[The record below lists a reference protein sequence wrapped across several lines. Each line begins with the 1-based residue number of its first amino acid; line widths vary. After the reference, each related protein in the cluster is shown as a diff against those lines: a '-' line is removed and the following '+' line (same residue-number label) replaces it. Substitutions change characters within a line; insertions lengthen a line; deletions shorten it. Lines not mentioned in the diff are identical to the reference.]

1 VRSISALSDTLA
13 VWTLKMAS
21 EDLTPQH
28 VTLQQQL
35 QAERDAQNRLDEL
48 NSLKKTIRK
57 VLKPYLDHQRESFE
71 RVDEL
76 ISVAM
81 AMPTLPSEVASPR
94 SQQAVEQDMLRAAV
108 VLIHAYLE
116 DFLRT
121 IARELLPEASVE
133 CLDKIPLAGLSGR
146 PDKFS
151 LGKLVRHKGKLVD
164 DVLRE
169 SVSEHLDRS
178 TFNNKGE
185 IEHLLE
191 TLGFELAPIKGYL
204 VDIQEMMQRRHQ
216 IVHRADRVN
225 LIDSHAELQSIS
237 PFDVSKWLRASS
249 QFTDS
254 LSLPLLE
261 RLLPPE
267 AKAYMFPEKT

>member
-1 VRSISALSDTLA
+1 MSCPHHDTFFCGVAGVRAACESKVKDHAERNLCRRLVVHSQPGH
-13 VWTLKMAS
+13 LKMAS
-21 EDLTPQH
+21 EDTTPER

-35 QAERDAQNRLDEL
+35 QAERDAEHRFDRLSE
-48 NSLKKTIRK
+48 IVGK
-57 VLKPYLDHQRESFE
+57 VLKPYLDRQKESFQ

-76 ISVAM
+76 LSVA
-81 AMPTLPSEVASPR
+81 ADMPSGFPSPR
-94 SQQAVEQDMLRAAV
+94 SQQAIAQDMLRAAV

-121 IARELLPEASVE
+121 IARALLPEANAE

-164 DVLRE
+164 EVLRE
-169 SVSEHLDRS
+169 SVSEHLDRT

-185 IEHLLE
+185 IANLLE
-191 TLGFELAPIKGYL
+191 TLGFELAPIHHGCL

-216 IVHRADRVN
+216 N
-225 LIDSHAELQSIS
+225 
-237 PFDVSKWLRASS
+237 SS
-249 QFTDS
+249 S
-254 LSLPLLE
+254 C
-261 RLLPPE
+261 R
-267 AKAYMFPEKT
+267 